1 MKITESISI
10 GKTSQSFNRIE
21 IANKDSYLILVNS
34 SKAEILQ
41 IDLINNARKTY
52 DLDNSDN
59 RSIKDVDIY

>member
-41 IDLINNARKTY
+41 IDLMNNARKTY

-59 RSIKDVDIY
+59 RTIKDVDIY

>member
-59 RSIKDVDIY
+59 RTIKDVDIY